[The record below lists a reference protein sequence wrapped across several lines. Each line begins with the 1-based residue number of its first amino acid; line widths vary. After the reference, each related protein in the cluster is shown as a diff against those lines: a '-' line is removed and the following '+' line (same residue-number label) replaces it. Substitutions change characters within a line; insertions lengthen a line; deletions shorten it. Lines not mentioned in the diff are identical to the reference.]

1 MTLPGMDLAAVT
13 RFLTERGVPVRGELT
28 AEQISGGR
36 SNLTFK
42 LSDGT
47 SAWVLR
53 RPPIAGLTPS
63 AHDMAREY
71 TVTTA
76 LRSTAVPVAGT
87 VAIDREGAVLGAP
100 CTVVDFVPGLVV
112 RDRDDLAALTDA
124 QVRGVTDSLIDVLVA
139 LHAVDHRAV
148 GLESFGRPEGYVS
161 RQVRLW
167 ARQWEQV
174 KTRELPDA
182 TRLAAA
188 LLDFE
193 PPAATSIVHGDFRV
207 DNTILDQDRPE
218 VVRAVVDWE
227 MSTLGDPL
235 TDLALMCV
243 YRDPDFDRVLGSA
256 AAWTSDRLPSP
267 DELAQR
273 YAVTSGRD
281 LGPWDHY
288 LALANFKL
296 AVIAE
301 GIAYRA
307 HQGADA
313 GRGAVAAADATPV
326 FMAAGLR
333 LLRHPHRGAD
343 TVTATNHS

>member
-1 MTLPGMDLAAVT
+1 MSLPGMDIDAVARLLADH
-13 RFLTERGVPVRGELT
+13 GVRVRGPLT

-42 LSDGT
+42 VSDGVST
-47 SAWVLR
+47 WVLR
-53 RPPIAGLTPS
+53 RPPTAGLTPS

-76 LRSTAVPVAGT
+76 LRGTAVPVAGT
-87 VAIDREGAVLGAP
+87 VALDTEALGTP

-112 RDRDDLAALTDA
+112 RDRDDLAALSDA
-124 QVRGVTDSLIDVLVA
+124 QVAATTDALVDVLAA

-148 GLESFGRPEGYVS
+148 GLETFGRPDGYVA

-174 KTRELPDA
+174 RTRDLPDA
-182 TRLAAA
+182 TRLATA
-188 LLDFE
+188 LLDFA
-193 PPAATSIVHGDFRV
+193 PAGDVSIVHGDFRI
-207 DNTILDQDRPE
+207 DNTILDPDNPE

-243 YRDPDFDRVLGSA
+243 YRDPALDLVLGCP
-256 AAWTSDRLPSP
+256 AAWTSDRLPSA
-267 DELAQR
+267 DALAQR
-273 YAVTSGRD
+273 YATVSGRD
-281 LGPWDHY
+281 PGPWDRY

-307 HQGADA
+307 RQGADA
-313 GRGAVAAADATPV
+313 GNGALAAADATGE
-326 FMAAGLR
+326 FLAAGLR
-333 LLRHPHRGAD
+333 RVRPHRATTD
-343 TVTATNHS
+343 TVTANYQP